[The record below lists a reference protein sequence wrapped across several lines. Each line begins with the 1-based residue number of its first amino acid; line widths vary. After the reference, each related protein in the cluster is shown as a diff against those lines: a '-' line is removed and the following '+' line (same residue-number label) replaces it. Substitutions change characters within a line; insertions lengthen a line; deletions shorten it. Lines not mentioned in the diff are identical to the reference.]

1 MQLKNPSYLDKKIEH
16 VDKIVEALDFH
27 LQTRLSPQE
36 KQLILAI
43 FPDHMR
49 DLLPTEYDA
58 RFLYLV
64 QKMRQGIRS

>member
-1 MQLKNPSYLDKKIEH
+1 MEKPQSFLDKKIEH
-16 VDKIVEALDFH
+16 VGKIVEALDFH
-27 LQTRLSPQE
+27 LQTQLSPQE
-36 KQLILAI
+36 KQLMIEV

-49 DLLPTEYDA
+49 DLLATEYDA

>member
-1 MQLKNPSYLDKKIEH
+1 MQQKNPSFLDKKIEH
-16 VDKIVEALDFH
+16 VEKIIDALDFH
-27 LQTRLSPQE
+27 LQTQLSPLE
-36 KQLILAI
+36 KQLMIEV

-64 QKMRQGIRS
+64 QKMRRGIRS